1 MSLPRARI
9 PSEQDSLGDL
19 VQRLR
24 TDVTRIVETELR
36 LIRVRMQAGSDAVR
50 AAGLGLVFAGALG
63 LAGFGAIAAGFVV
76 VLGTVLPV
84 WIAAFAVGGGFLV
97 VAGIIVAVEIRVI
110 RHGVNEALASIDDFP
125 GRTGHGG

>member
-36 LIRVRMQAGSDAVR
+36 LIRVRVEAGLDAVR
-50 AAGLGLVFAGALG
+50 AAGLGLVFAAALG
-63 LAGFGAIAAGFVV
+63 LAGIGAIVAGLVL

-84 WIAAFAVGGGFLV
+84 WIAAFAVGSGFV
-97 VAGIIVAVEIRVI
+97 VLAGILVAVEVRVM
-110 RHGVNEALASIDDFP
+110 RHGVNEALASIDDRP
-125 GRTGHGG
+125 GRTRHGE